1 MIRALAAKTL
11 ELRPHLADQCCDR
24 LSCYGFLFLT
34 IFLATACSDQTSTGA
49 IIQKGELRL
58 ITRNG
63 PTTYYLGKEGPRG
76 FDYELAAGFARE
88 LGVEL
93 VVEQAFSL
101 DALFSALERGEADI
115 AGASLTLTDRR
126 AQNFAPSSAFA
137 QQTPQVVYKVG
148 EGRPRTL
155 GDLEGLRIGV
165 LAGSSHEAQLADI
178 RAGGV
183 DWLEWNSLATGDPLE
198 LLAQVSAKEL
208 DVAVVD
214 SREFFIQQN
223 LVPSLAVAFDLGKPQ
238 DIVWYLPSNF
248 KESELLTD
256 INEFL
261 AQQQQNGTLERLGQV
276 YFEQDDRISRVDSQT
291 FVNAVRRE
299 LPKYQ
304 QLIQIIAEE
313 NQIDWEMLA
322 AISYQE
328 SHWNPQATSPT
339 GVRGMMMLTRA
350 TASDLGVTKRTDVN
364 QSLRG
369 GAKYF
374 LALRRRLP
382 SDIEEPDRTWFALA
396 AYNIG
401 MGHLEDARILTERQ
415 GGDPHQWSDV
425 LEVLPALEDRN
436 VYPSL
441 RYGYARGLE
450 AAGYVQNIRHYYKI
464 LRWQTA
470 RARRPLP
477 PADARDYLPERLEDI
492 TLLAL

>member
-1 MIRALAAKTL
+1 MIAYLSLTLPTSARRRLEVGLVLAMVL
-11 ELRPHLADQCCDR
+11 
-24 LSCYGFLFLT
+24 
-34 IFLATACSDQTSTGA
+34 IATACSDRTSTSA
-49 IIQKGELRL
+49 IVQKGELRL

-63 PTTYYLGKEGPRG
+63 PTTYYLAKDGPRG
-76 FDYELAAGFARE
+76 FDYELAAEFARE

-101 DALFSALERGEADI
+101 DALFAALERGEADLL
-115 AGASLTLTDRR
+115 GASLTLTERR
-126 AQNFAPSSAFA
+126 ALNFAPSSPFA

-148 EGRPRTL
+148 QGRPRTL
-155 GDLEGLRIGV
+155 SDLEGLRIGV
-165 LAGSSHEAQLADI
+165 LAGSSHEAQLVEI

-183 DWLEWNSLATGDPLE
+183 DWLEWISLATGDPLD
-198 LLAQVSAKEL
+198 LLGQVGGSEL

-214 SREFFIQQN
+214 SREFFIQQH
-223 LVPSLAVAFDLGKPQ
+223 LVPSVAVAFDLGKPR
-238 DIVWYLPSNF
+238 DIVWYLPAEF
-248 KESELLTD
+248 KDSELLAS

-261 AQQQQNGTLERLGQV
+261 DKQRENGTLERLGQV

-299 LPKYQ
+299 LPKHQ
-304 QLIQIIAEE
+304 QIIQLIAQE
-313 NQIDWEMLA
+313 NEIDWEMLA

-328 SHWNPQATSPT
+328 SHWNPEATSPT

-350 TASDLGVTKRTDVN
+350 TASDLGVTKRTDVG

-374 LALRRRLP
+374 LSLRRRLP
-382 SDIEEPDRTWFALA
+382 KDIREPDRTWFALA

-401 MGHLEDARILTERQ
+401 MGHLEDARVLTERT
-415 GGDPHQWSDV
+415 GGDPHVWSDV
-425 LEVLPALEDRN
+425 LEVLPSLEDRS

-477 PADARDYLPERLEDI
+477 PADAREYLPERLEDI